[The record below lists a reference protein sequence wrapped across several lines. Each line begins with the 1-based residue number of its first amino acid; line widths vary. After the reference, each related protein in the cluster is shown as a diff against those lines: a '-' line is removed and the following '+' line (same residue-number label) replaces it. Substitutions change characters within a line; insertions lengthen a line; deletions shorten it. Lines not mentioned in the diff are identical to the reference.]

1 MLRLQQSAFWQ
12 QPVDQL
18 PRQHLSKH
26 ESLQQESAAEVA
38 SGSSVTT
45 VAQPA
50 ASMKPAAPKLPTAA
64 SATAA
69 AGPLAEEAW
78 SEQKLPAAR
87 SATAAAGLLAELT
100 AEKASTLSASR
111 VPGSGPAAG
120 SAARD
125 SPAGNPVVPLH
136 TSPIH
141 DSMKERRAATLERL
155 SNRLIALGENVF
167 NPFSLT
173 ASAPAAS

>member
-1 MLRLQQSAFWQ
+1 M
-12 QPVDQL
+12 
-18 PRQHLSKH
+18 
-26 ESLQQESAAEVA
+26 
-38 SGSSVTT
+38 TT

-50 ASMKPAAPKLPTAA
+50 AEIASTKPAAPKLPTAV

-69 AGPLAEEAW
+69 AGPLAEEAR

-87 SATAAAGLLAELT
+87 RATAAAGLLAELT
-100 AEKASTLSASR
+100 AEMASTLSASR

-136 TSPIH
+136 TSAIH
-141 DSMKERRAATLERL
+141 DSLKERRAATLERL